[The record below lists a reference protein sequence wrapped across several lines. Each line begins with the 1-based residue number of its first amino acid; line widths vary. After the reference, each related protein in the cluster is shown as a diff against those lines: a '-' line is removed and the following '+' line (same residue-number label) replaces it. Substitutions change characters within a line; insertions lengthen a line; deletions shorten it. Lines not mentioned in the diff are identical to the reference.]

1 MEGFKLEAVS
11 AFFVA
16 CILGIS
22 AQIGANVCSRTQT
35 VYQRQRVCAYRTWLS
50 CCYYRYV
57 LKCSYKRVSY
67 CCSGY
72 RNVNNRC
79 IPVCFGQTDRLG
91 CNNVGTCVAPNTCNC
106 DSGYSGPQCDN
117 KVACSTTR
125 PCYPGDCPNADSCT
139 CSTGFGSRNCTTI
152 TQSPTITLASA
163 VLAYHHP
170 TKLMDIY
177 NFTTDATTIGTENA
191 SSASIWANF
200 KRFNEIRAS
209 FSAIF
214 GLDDQLSAR
223 PSYVSESNIGVA
235 KATMEWEL
243 IKLRNG
249 IPQRE
254 GGNSSACR
262 EVSETNPDSTLQ
274 ECQVEFFNPLAS
286 DSGDVL
292 TLKFEVENGGYEVL
306 SGGVRLPFRQHTS
319 ATASVTYRIDLD
331 KPVPT
336 PSTAFRVVE
345 SFTKTAI
352 ETRWSGWNDMLSGM
366 ESYNWEIFELQNQ
379 SGTLRYVKRTKE
391 NCINPQFGDT
401 CNAFLDPISS
411 MKYNHSDEEKVM
423 VYSPRRAGVY
433 AMILEASD
441 RANNS
446 EYVAR
451 YVVYDPSS
459 SSIEIQT
466 GKNDIKALSGSPN
479 ASYKWQILSAPSQ
492 SNVRV
497 EFSWEGHFINRLHQE
512 EGFLNIIEDYKP
524 QLEDESAAPG
534 VFPKTVSSKYKE
546 SGTDTRPQEEIPNKL
561 GITRFETYFDD
572 TGEQTI
578 DVNSTLHWSD
588 QNLTTTFSSTIG
600 REIREGDSVKL
611 WVRAEDKMGN
621 RNLSFIQLGFDA
633 TGPLLYEAMFM
644 KNMGSKYTY
653 GSKLWF
659 KAADVHSGISQI
671 YFRIINKSNGSVA
684 ENGTVNVNSS
694 TKVRGKPDE
703 SYKVRDLFYFYQ
715 QELEINNCWFRVPKE
730 RQASDRFAVEVT
742 AYNGA
747 MLQNQTTVDV
757 NLEEF
762 NGIGQYQT
770 VKSVILLDNTGSGV
784 RFGWNLT
791 ETCYRRQ
798 NIILKYN
805 DGEKHRKLVNAR
817 VNRFDLRGLKPLTRY
832 NVSFT
837 IEYDEG
843 DISDPVYFDFRTA
856 SVPVAQSGLTPG
868 GISGIVVAICLLLL
882 FVIFVLVLYKTG
894 RLRKAEV
901 IIAPIRN
908 TIRRHRDGA
917 GAIGYQ
923 QYNTGGYEEEDIY
936 LYGGLT
942 FEKEPDWH
950 YRMEDVS
957 LDVLLKT
964 GRFAMIYKA
973 TVYKKGNPKECVAKT
988 LKDGYTD
995 EDKVLMMAKINFF
1008 GTKVGEH
1015 PCILG
1020 FIGAVTSEQSIGPIM
1035 LLEYCEN
1042 GTLKDWLVDRQSSV
1056 TDDVIESLFRFSYDI
1071 SRGMMYLTSRE
1082 IIHMRLAARNVFL
1095 SKNLS
1100 AKVAGFGPRQG
1111 DEDDESS
1118 RKERIP
1124 VKWMAP
1130 ECLNKSG
1137 AASEKSDVWSYG
1149 VTVWEVF
1156 TMGGTPYDNVRSRDL
1171 PKWLKQGNRLSKPE
1185 YSDDLHYEIMK
1196 KCWAME
1202 PSARPSFGEINKQ
1215 IESLFRQ
1222 SSGDLYYY
1230 DAQK

>member
-1 MEGFKLEAVS
+1 
-11 AFFVA
+11 
-16 CILGIS
+16 
-22 AQIGANVCSRTQT
+22 
-35 VYQRQRVCAYRTWLS
+35 
-50 CCYYRYV
+50 
-57 LKCSYKRVSY
+57 
-67 CCSGY
+67 
-72 RNVNNRC
+72 
-79 IPVCFGQTDRLG
+79 
-91 CNNVGTCVAPNTCNC
+91 
-106 DSGYSGPQCDN
+106 
-117 KVACSTTR
+117 
-125 PCYPGDCPNADSCT
+125 
-139 CSTGFGSRNCTTI
+139 
-152 TQSPTITLASA
+152 
-163 VLAYHHP
+163 
-170 TKLMDIY
+170 MDIY
-177 NFTTDATTIGTENA
+177 NFTTDATTLGTG
-191 SSASIWANF
+191 SVPSASIWANF

-209 FSAIF
+209 FSAVF

-223 PSYVSESNIGVA
+223 PSYVSESRIGVT
-235 KATMEWEL
+235 KAVMEWEL
-243 IKLRNG
+243 QKLKNG
-249 IPQRE
+249 VPERV
-254 GGNSSACR
+254 GGNSSTCL
-262 EVSETNPDSTLQ
+262 EVSENSPDSTLQ
-274 ECQVEFFNPLAS
+274 ECRVEFFNPLAS
-286 DSGDVL
+286 DSGDVF
-292 TLKFEVENGGYEVL
+292 TLRFTVENGGYEVL
-306 SGGVRLPFRQHTS
+306 SDGVRLPFRQQTNS
-319 ATASVTYRIDLD
+319 TASVTYRIDLD
-331 KPVPT
+331 KPVPNT
-336 PSTAFRVVE
+336 STAFRVLE
-345 SFTKTAI
+345 SFTKRAI
-352 ETRWSGWNDMLSGM
+352 ETRWSGWNDTLSGM

-379 SGTLRYVKRTKE
+379 SGILRYVKRTKE
-391 NCINPQFGDT
+391 NCINPQFGDS

-411 MKYNHSDEEKVM
+411 MKYNHSDAEKVRT
-423 VYSPRRAGVY
+423 YSPQRPGAY

-459 SSIEIQT
+459 SGIDIQK
-466 GKNDIKALSGSPN
+466 GDNDIKALSGSPN

-497 EFSWEGHFINRLHQE
+497 EFSWEGHFINRLHHE
-512 EGFLNIIEDYKP
+512 GGFLNRIEDYQP
-524 QLEDESAAPG
+524 QLEDESADPG

-546 SGTDTRPQEEIPNKL
+546 SGTDARPQEQIPNKL
-561 GITRFETYFDD
+561 GITRFETYFDE

-578 DVNSTLHWSD
+578 DVNSPAGWGD
-588 QNLTTTFSSTIG
+588 QSLTTTFSRSLSSVV
-600 REIREGDSVKL
+600 REGDSVKL
-611 WVRAEDKMGN
+611 WVRAEDAMGN
-621 RNLSFIQLGFDA
+621 RNVSLIQLGFDA
-633 TGPLLYEAMFM
+633 SGPLLYKASFM

-659 KAADVHSGISQI
+659 RAADEHSGISQI
-671 YFRIINKSNGSVA
+671 YFRIINKSNSSVA
-684 ENGTVNVNSS
+684 ENGTVRVNSS
-694 TKVRGKPDE
+694 TTARGNPDE

-730 RQASDRFAVEVT
+730 RQASDQFAVEVT

-747 MLQNQTTVDV
+747 MMLNQTTVEV
-757 NLEEF
+757 NLGEF
-762 NGIGQYQT
+762 NGIGEYQT

-791 ETCYRRQ
+791 DTCYSRQ
-798 NIILKYN
+798 NIILEYN

-817 VNRFDLRGLKPLTRY
+817 VRRFDLRGLKPLTRY

-837 IEYDEG
+837 IEYDGG
-843 DISDPVYFDFRTA
+843 DISDPLFFVFTTT
-856 SVPVAQSGLTPG
+856 SGPVGQTGLSAG

-908 TIRRHRDGA
+908 TIRRHKDGA

-950 YRMEDVS
+950 YKMEDVS
-957 LDVLLKT
+957 LGALLKT

-973 TVYKKGNPKECVAKT
+973 TVYKNGKPKECVAKT

-1008 GTKVGEH
+1008 GTKVGDH

-1020 FIGAVTSEQSIGPIM
+1020 FIGAVTAEQSIGPFM

-1056 TDDVIESLFRFSYDI
+1056 SDDVIENLFRFSYDI
-1071 SRGMMYLTSRE
+1071 SRGMMFLASKE

-1111 DEDDESS
+1111 DEEDESS

-1137 AASEKSDVWSYG
+1137 TASEKSDVWSYG
-1149 VTVWEVF
+1149 ITVWEVF
-1156 TMGGTPYDNVRSRDL
+1156 TMGGSPYDNVRSKDL

-1202 PSARPSFGEINKQ
+1202 PAARPSFSEINKQ

-1230 DAQK
+1230 DTQK